1 MPTADLLDNQV
12 FSGFL
17 LVAAG
22 CTLALQSGCNATL
35 TRYGGRSFS
44 SVMSF
49 SVGLLCCFIFFGVD
63 VGALGTPLPTDHV
76 LAAPGYAWIGGF
88 CGFFYV
94 ASNILAVPRLGV
106 GTSLALFVC
115 AQVITAC
122 LVDNWGLVGVEVRP
136 YTTWRILASL
146 GAIFCVFVITK
157 F

>member
-1 MPTADLLDNQV
+1 MPADLLDNQI

-44 SVMSF
+44 AVMSF
-49 SVGLLCCFIFFGVD
+49 SIGLMGCLIFFGID
-63 VGALGTPLPTDHV
+63 VGALDTPLPSET
-76 LAAPGYAWIGGF
+76 LKTAPAYAWIGGI

-94 ASNILAVPRLGV
+94 ASNILAVPKLGV
-106 GTSLALFVC
+106 GTSLALFV
-115 AQVITAC
+115 ITAC
-122 LVDNWGLVGVEVRP
+122 LIDNWGLVGVEVRP
-136 YTTWRILASL
+136 YSTWRILASL
-146 GAIFCVFVITK
+146 GAVLCVGVITK

>member
-1 MPTADLLDNQV
+1 MPTDLLDNQI

-22 CTLALQSGCNATL
+22 CTLALQS
-35 TRYGGRSFS
+35 
-44 SVMSF
+44 
-49 SVGLLCCFIFFGVD
+49 D
-63 VGALGTPLPTDHV
+63 VGALGTPLPSEN
-76 LAAPGYAWIGGF
+76 LKGGI

-94 ASNILAVPRLGV
+94 ASNILAVPKLGV

-122 LVDNWGLVGVEVRP
+122 IVDNWGLVGVEVRP
-136 YTTWRILASL
+136 YSTWRILASL
-146 GAIFCVFVITK
+146 GAVFCVGVITK

>member
-76 LAAPGYAWIGGF
+76 LGGF

>member
-1 MPTADLLDNQV
+1 MVDLLDNSI

-17 LVAAG
+17 LIVAG

-44 SVMSF
+44 VVMSF
-49 SVGLLCCFIFFGVD
+49 TVGLLCCFIFFGID
-63 VGALGTPLPTDHV
+63 VGALGTPLPTEAV
-76 LAAPGYAWIGGF
+76 KSAPAYAWIGGF

-94 ASNILAVPRLGV
+94 LSNIIAVPRLGV

-122 LVDNWGLVGVEVRP
+122 IVDNWGLVGVDVRP
-136 YTTWRILASL
+136 YTTWRIIASI
-146 GAIFCVFVITK
+146 GAVFCVGVITRY
-157 F
+157 